1 MVRSQEHK
9 DYRARKKQVI
19 ALLRRLRAGEI
30 TNEGY
35 FKGMLDIYGPETVRC
50 LIANDPLISRMR
62 NKIS

>member
-1 MVRSQEHK
+1 MRTQHHK

-30 TNEGY
+30 TKDGY
-35 FKGMLDIYGPETVRC
+35 LKGVIDIYGPDMVRC
-50 LIANDPLISRMR
+50 MIANDPLISRMR